1 MVFQS
6 TISSVRHGPTRF
18 LSNSKKPPS
27 LALKRGLVA
36 AAYGRQFELWENGE
50 PTANSIAVTRGK
62 KTEVCVGDWVA
73 FTTLN
78 AKQTVIEDI
87 EPRRN
92 EVKRSDAFRTKWIA
106 ANVDQAVLVVATDP
120 FFSDEL
126 ASRVRCAASTADI
139 PLLVLL
145 NKSDLI
151 AAMSA
156 DAKGHLDRQ
165 LADLTSS
172 NAKVLHISAKHGTD
186 LGATLRPYLENKTSL
201 LLGQSGMGKSTLL
214 NWLVPEAK
222 ARTQEISQVLASGK
236 HTTTHSQMYCTVD
249 MNCGFTSRLIDSPG
263 FQAFGLGHLSM
274 SQLQHSMPEFEA
286 YLGQCRFAN
295 CKHLDEPQCSIR
307 DAANQKKISASRY
320 AAYKTISQEIEF
332 IDRARLRS

>member
-1 MVFQS
+1 M
-6 TISSVRHGPTRF
+6 TLSVRLKPTHF
-18 LSNSKKPPS
+18 LSNSKKPQGA
-27 LALKRGLVA
+27 ALKRGLIS
-36 AAYGRQFELWENGE
+36 AAYGRQFELWQDGD
-50 PTANSIAVTRGK
+50 PTAASIAVTRGK

-78 AKQTVIEDI
+78 DKQTVIEDI

-106 ANVDQAVLVVATDP
+106 ANIDQAVLVVATDP
-120 FFSDEL
+120 IFSDEL
-126 ASRVRCAASTADI
+126 ASRVRCATSTADI

-151 AAMSA
+151 ASMSQESRT
-156 DAKGHLDRQ
+156 HLDKQ

-172 NAKVLHISAKHGTD
+172 NAKVIHISAKHGKD
-186 LGATLRPYLENKTSL
+186 LSALLKPHLENKTSL

-236 HTTTHSQMYCTVD
+236 HTTTHSQMYCTLS
-249 MNCGFTSRLIDSPG
+249 MNCGFQSRLIDSPG

-286 YLGQCRFAN
+286 YLGRCRFAN
-295 CKHLDEPQCSIR
+295 CKHLDEPQCRIR
-307 DAANQKKISASRY
+307 EAVNQKKISASRY